1 MKNVSFSDEFS
12 IKTSII
18 WRSMAGRGCGSW
30 HAPPLKCGCSWLGIR
45 QLWAP
50 MDALMVVLTALAQV
64 QMTSRCWGGVHL
76 LDLLQALHL
85 QLWEI
90 NRTKMNQAF
99 IEPKEIHG
107 FQGNPAWF
115 LRKWAHELMMAWL
128 KLKPWRNP
136 QLLRN
141 LHSYDVIRDELGG
154 SCRCKKWSLESRRAY
169 QPRVLWKAAGERH
182 LAWAHCWGFTTGAV
196 SGDPRW
202 LSRIQQLC
210 RIVGLSSAEP
220 FLCEAVRV
228 YMYQSLHG
236 ASFFHFQQQLSSSNI

>member
-1 MKNVSFSDEFS
+1 
-12 IKTSII
+12 
-18 WRSMAGRGCGSW
+18 
-30 HAPPLKCGCSWLGIR
+30 
-45 QLWAP
+45 
-50 MDALMVVLTALAQV
+50 
-64 QMTSRCWGGVHL
+64 MTSRCWGGVHL